1 MPDQKKLE
9 KREEKKEDK
18 VTRMGTAP
26 IGKLM
31 LEFSIPAVAAVV
43 LNSLYNVIDSIFLGQ
58 AMGEIGLA
66 ATQVAFPIMTIV
78 NAFAILAGNG
88 GNSLAAILLGEGRKD
103 DAERALG
110 NSVTVMIIVSI
121 AAAIYATFWID
132 PLLILVGAT
141 DVTLP
146 YARTFIQIIIYGMMI
161 CNISFGVNNFI
172 RTAGAPNLALWTTV
186 VGTVVCIALN
196 YVFVLMFG
204 WGVAGS
210 ASATI
215 IGQAV
220 TAIIVLWYFVSPRSS
235 APFKLRLRN
244 LAIDP
249 KICKRLIELGLAPF
263 GLQAAMAVT
272 QVISNML
279 LASLGAA
286 DPIGVDGALAS
297 IGVVSK
303 ITGVVFFPALGIA
316 IAAPTHT
323 RLQHGCAQVPAR
335 AQDALR
341 RLGGGNG
348 DSDGVLR
355 AHSRISRADYLRVRH
370 RTFAHELCGMGAHR
384 PDGAHSAHFRPSY
397 QFELFSGDGPA
408 AQVGV
413 SFAHTSTHLSAPRVS
428 HYPNAYSKS
437 LSGDDTAHGLL
448 LCIPGCRRSLGPAF
462 GRSHH
467 RRGSQATS
475 SYCGC

>member
-1 MPDQKKLE
+1 MDRRTTDVPAVGQAELE
-9 KREEKKEDK
+9 KRKDRGEDK

-26 IGKLM
+26 IGRLM

-58 AMGEIGLA
+58 AMGEVGLA

-132 PLLILVGAT
+132 PLLVLVGAT

-186 VGTVVCIALN
+186 VGTVVCVILN
-196 YVFVLMFG
+196 YLFVLVFG

-215 IGQAV
+215 IG
-220 TAIIVLWYFVSPRSS
+220 
-235 APFKLRLRN
+235 
-244 LAIDP
+244 
-249 KICKRLIELGLAPF
+249 
-263 GLQAAMAVT
+263 
-272 QVISNML
+272 
-279 LASLGAA
+279 
-286 DPIGVDGALAS
+286 
-297 IGVVSK
+297 
-303 ITGVVFFPALGIA
+303 
-316 IAAPTHT
+316 
-323 RLQHGCAQVPAR
+323 
-335 AQDALR
+335 
-341 RLGGGNG
+341 
-348 DSDGVLR
+348 
-355 AHSRISRADYLRVRH
+355 
-370 RTFAHELCGMGAHR
+370 
-384 PDGAHSAHFRPSY
+384 
-397 QFELFSGDGPA
+397 
-408 AQVGV
+408 
-413 SFAHTSTHLSAPRVS
+413 
-428 HYPNAYSKS
+428 
-437 LSGDDTAHGLL
+437 
-448 LCIPGCRRSLGPAF
+448 
-462 GRSHH
+462 
-467 RRGSQATS
+467 
-475 SYCGC
+475 